1 MKYNDQGIINLMG
14 AIIEQAE
21 NDIKKPWG
29 VSGYSIAED
38 TRNALDAIHFF
49 SSDWY
54 KKLSMGSDLYILKR
68 VGLSDLEFI
77 RRCFE

>member
-38 TRNALDAIHFF
+38 TRNALDAIRFF
-49 SSDWY
+49 PPT
-54 KKLSMGSDLYILKR
+54 G
-68 VGLSDLEFI
+68 I
-77 RRCFE
+77 RNCQWEVTYTY